1 MPITQKRNY
10 YITPDDLTM
19 LTSLTASA
27 VPIIGASAFVYNR
40 YRVSRPDEYLVRT
53 GLFIEDMEIGKQGF
67 QWPFQTYK
75 YISMH
80 PVNYTFELQ
89 AMSIEKMEF
98 VLPGVFTIGP
108 KDDISSLMK
117 YVKLLPTSDDR
128 DRDQP
133 EQKSRIDALIKGV
146 LEGETRS
153 LAAQMKIEEIF
164 NDRKAFKEILIKNV
178 QNEMD
183 QFGLQIYNA
192 NVKEMTDSVGSE
204 YFSFLRQKKR
214 SEAENRAKVDV
225 SEAKKVGDIGQK
237 EREATTRQQVAAFE
251 AETVLQEN
259 KRRQDIELSK
269 AELAVVHAAASQKT
283 QLANIE
289 AEKTAQIRE
298 AELQKE
304 VEQRRIAMETEKLR
318 ASDLSHAQVHAEINM
333 KEAEGKAK
341 ALEIEAIAKLFA
353 KQKEADG
360 ILAVYN
366 AQSAGI
372 EKLIESFGGNTD
384 SLMRY
389 IMLDKGLY
397 EKLAQTNAAAIQG
410 LNPKITIWSGM
421 DSNGSGSGSYAKNIA
436 DVLKMVPPLVSTI
449 HDQTGIKPPGWMVDM
464 DDKDGKAD
472 KADKADRIDKAGRTV
487 KHEHADKSDKAVVR

>member
-1 MPITQKRNY
+1 MLRSVKHTKNLLGAVRPLAALTMPSQNQTPFVQKRSY
-10 YITPDDLTM
+10 IITPDDVMM
-19 LTSLTASA
+19 LGKYAA
-27 VPIIGASAFVYNR
+27 ECVPVIAAAAFAAYR
-40 YRVSRPDEYLVRT
+40 YRISQPDEYLVRT
-53 GLFIEDMEIGKQGF
+53 GLAIKDIKVSKQGF

-75 YISMH
+75 FIEMH

-108 KDDISSLMK
+108 KDDPESIK
-117 YVKLLPTSDDR
+117 RYVKLLPTSADHPD
-128 DRDQP
+128 
-133 EQKSRIDALIKGV
+133 ENKNRIDVLVKGV
-146 LEGETRS
+146 LEGETRI
-153 LAAQMKIEEIF
+153 LAAQMTIEEIF
-164 NDRKAFKEILIKNV
+164 NDRKAFKEVLIKNV

-192 NVKEMTDSVGSE
+192 NIKEMTDSAGSE

-237 EREATTRQQVAAFE
+237 EREAMTRQQVAAFE
-251 AETVLQEN
+251 AETVLMEN
-259 KRRQDIELSK
+259 KRRQDIELSN

-283 QLANIE
+283 QIANIE
-289 AEKTAQIRE
+289 ADKMAQIRE

-304 VEQRRIAMETEKLR
+304 VEQRRISMETEKLR
-318 ASDLSHAQVHAEINM
+318 ASDMSRAQVYAEINM

-389 IMLDKGLY
+389 IMLDKGMY

-421 DSNGSGSGSYAKNIA
+421 DSNGSGSYAKNIA

-449 HDQTGIKPPGWMVDM
+449 HDQTGIKPPGWMVDIP
-464 DDKDGKAD
+464 DDLKK
-472 KADKADRIDKAGRTV
+472 
-487 KHEHADKSDKAVVR
+487 